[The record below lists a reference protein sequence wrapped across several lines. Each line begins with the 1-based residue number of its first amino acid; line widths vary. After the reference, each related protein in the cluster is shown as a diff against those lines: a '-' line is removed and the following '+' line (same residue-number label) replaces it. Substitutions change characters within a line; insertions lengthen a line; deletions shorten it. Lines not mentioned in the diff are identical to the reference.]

1 MSTQLNM
8 ITLESKDILGCCASK
23 TFSALLA
30 ARSPFHNL
38 ESVLDAAH
46 DIWWNEVSV
55 PDWLEAF
62 RAHPRIGDASAL
74 RHSTDKFS
82 SYSKSEQSVAL
93 QGTTSQV
100 QQELVEWNKKYEKRF
115 GHIFLIFAAGKSS
128 AEILATLR
136 ERYVILLIL

>member
-1 MSTQLNM
+1 M
-8 ITLESKDILGCCASK
+8 G
-23 TFSALLA
+23 TFHCPYFGVLL
-30 ARSPFHNL
+30 L
-38 ESVLDAAH
+38 TTAH
-46 DIWWNEVSV
+46 LPVQVSV

-100 QQELVEWNKKYEKRF
+100 QQVCLCHNPTNCPLKSV
-115 GHIFLIFAAGKSS
+115 LQAAGIKTGDSLVTGTCRM
-128 AEILATLR
+128 E
-136 ERYVILLIL
+136 